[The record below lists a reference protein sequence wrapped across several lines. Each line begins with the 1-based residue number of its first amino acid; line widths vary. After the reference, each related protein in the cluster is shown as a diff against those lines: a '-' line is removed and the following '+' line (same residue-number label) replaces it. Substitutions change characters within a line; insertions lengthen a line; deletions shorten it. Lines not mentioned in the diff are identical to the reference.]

1 MPLPTDKSFD
11 DLFGYR
17 QTKKWAKSMC
27 NPWMEFCEVN
37 APVLKYQL
45 PNIVTTINIVVT
57 VGAFASLYLGAT
69 RNTMYYAVGLI
80 FLGVRQYLDMLD
92 GSVART
98 CDMKSKFGNYYDH
111 ISDAVFIVGLLTL
124 FVYLT
129 HPSMRPLAIGVAG
142 IGLIAFMSEIVQVI
156 LEKDSV
162 VDPRINDN
170 LIAINLFM
178 YMAIVLFIEWSKK
191 AG

>member
-1 MPLPTDKSFD
+1 MPLPTDRSFD

-17 QTKKWAKSMC
+17 HTKKWAKSMC
-27 NPWMEFCEVN
+27 NPWLEFCEEN

-69 RNTMYYAVGLI
+69 KNTMYYVVGLL
-80 FLGVRQYLDMLD
+80 FLCIRQYLDMLD

-98 CDMKSKFGNYYDH
+98 CNMKSKFGNYYDH
-111 ISDAVFIVGLLTL
+111 ISDALFIVGLLSL

-129 HPSMRPLAIGVAG
+129 NPSMRHLAIGLAG

-178 YMAIVLFIEWSKK
+178 YMAIVLFVEWSKNK
-191 AG
+191 